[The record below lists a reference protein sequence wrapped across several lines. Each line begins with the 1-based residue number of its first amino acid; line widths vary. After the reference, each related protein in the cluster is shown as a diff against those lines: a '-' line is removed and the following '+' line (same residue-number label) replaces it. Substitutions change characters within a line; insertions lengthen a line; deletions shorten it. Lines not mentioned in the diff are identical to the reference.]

1 MKFIDASVFLYAY
14 LKPKS
19 KMPKEITLL
28 KKGAQKIVN
37 RIDGG
42 ENAITTLVHISEV
55 ANILESRIPLNKA
68 LEVMTVML
76 TKKNLTVIEPT
87 KKDYMK
93 SVKDAQTFMI
103 GINDALAYTVM
114 QKENIHEIYS
124 FDTDFDKIGEIT
136 RIIR

>member
-19 KMPKEITLL
+19 KTPKEITLL

>member
-19 KMPKEITLL
+19 SMSREIALL
-28 KKGAQKIVN
+28 KSGAQKIVK
-37 RIDGG
+37 RIDAG

-55 ANILESRIPLNKA
+55 VNILEARIPLNKA
-68 LEVMTVML
+68 LDVMTVML
-76 TKKNLTVIEPT
+76 TKKNLTVVELM
-87 KKDYMK
+87 KKDYLK
-93 SVKDAQTFMI
+93 SVKDAQTLMI

-124 FDTDFDKIGEIT
+124 FDTDFDKIDNIT
-136 RIIR
+136 RVTV